1 MWAAVTPLWFS
12 MRWTSTETSDW
23 ISITSNS
30 PEQIVRQHILSLAP
44 NTQHMGALGST
55 NINWMLYYSCKL
67 TQSLSVNPGLHA
79 KHVHGKTKKVS
90 TALSAEPSVATGL
103 LWSQHSATVGK
114 RGGSQMNSCWWKHL
128 IVCLTLWSSYQGS
141 TIHSE
146 HSNHQ

>member
-1 MWAAVTPLWFS
+1 MWSAVIPLGFR

-30 PEQIVRQHILSLAP
+30 PEQPTLSVAT
-44 NTQHMGALGST
+44 NTQHMCMPGDT
-55 NINWMLYYSCKL
+55 NINWMLIYSCKL

-90 TALSAEPSVATGL
+90 AALSAEPSVATGL

-114 RGGSQMNSCWWKHL
+114 RGGFQINSCQWKHL
-128 IVCLTLWSSYQGS
+128 IVCLTLWSPYWGS
-141 TIHSE
+141 SVHSRQ
-146 HSNHQ
+146 SNHK